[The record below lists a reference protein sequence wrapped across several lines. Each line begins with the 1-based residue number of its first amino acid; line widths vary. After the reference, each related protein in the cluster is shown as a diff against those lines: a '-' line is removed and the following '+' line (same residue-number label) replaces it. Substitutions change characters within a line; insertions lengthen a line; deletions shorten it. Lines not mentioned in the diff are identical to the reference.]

1 MSKRKSERGKPKA
14 HITGYIRQTKSPKV
28 LSLSFKQAIVG
39 TFPRFHVVF
48 VEQLKDVLDG
58 KREFATIYLSRFTPE
73 ADKALIEEEAERLIQ
88 AETETEAEAEEDP
101 GLPGRS

>member
-1 MSKRKSERGKPKA
+1 MSTTKTRKTRPKA

-58 KREFATIYLSRFTPE
+58 KREFATIYLSRYTPE
-73 ADKALIEEEAERLIQ
+73 ADKSLIEEEAERLIQ
-88 AETETEAEAEEDP
+88 TQAETEAEENP

>member
-1 MSKRKSERGKPKA
+1 MSKKAKRERPKA

-48 VEQLKDVLDG
+48 VEQLKGVLDG
-58 KREFATIYLSRFTPE
+58 EREFATIYLSRYTPE

-88 AETETEAEAEEDP
+88 TESKTENP
-101 GLPGRS
+101 GHPGRG